1 VETSG
6 GLREGLERSVEPWG
20 GLRRDLVIGPWTI
33 RFEGLDADAA
43 RVLEGRW
50 GGFVRDADDERP
62 SALVRVRRASP
73 ELPLLRAAPG
83 ESYRLEAAA
92 GPGPI
97 VVRSYA
103 FAIGADPSGAFR
115 LAVAASASEP
125 VGRVLDNA
133 ARWVTARLAIEAG
146 GLAFHGAG
154 VLRGGRAF
162 IFAGP
167 SGSGKTT
174 AARLPGAG
182 SSLGDDFA
190 ITVPL
195 AARWGV
201 PAVPFDNAERAPEA
215 PERGPFPLASVY
227 RLFQAGTAR
236 VERPA
241 APRAHASV
249 LSCVAFPWAL
259 PDLAARIDDAV
270 DRLVAARLFA
280 HLEFAID
287 PDFWRLID
295 PEP

>member
-1 VETSG
+1 METSG

-33 RFEGLDADAA
+33 RFEGLDAEAA
-43 RVLEGRW
+43 RVLDGRW
-50 GGFVRDADDERP
+50 GGFVRDSADGRP
-62 SALVRVRRASP
+62 SALVHVRRASR
-73 ELPLLRAAPG
+73 ELPLLRASPG
-83 ESYRLEAAA
+83 EGYRLEAAS
-92 GPGPI
+92 GPGP
-97 VVRSYA
+97 VLVRSYS
-103 FAIGADPSGAFR
+103 FAIGEDPTGAFR
-115 LAVAASASEP
+115 LAVAGGGTEP
-125 VGRVLDNA
+125 VGRILDNA
-133 ARWVTARLAIEAG
+133 ARWVSARVAIESG

-162 IFAGP
+162 VFAGP

-174 AARLPGAG
+174 AARLTGAG
-182 SSLGDDFA
+182 SGLGDDFA
-190 ITVPL
+190 ITAPL
-195 AARWGV
+195 AAGWGV
-201 PAVPFDNAERAPEA
+201 PAVPFDNAEKAPEA

-241 APRAHASV
+241 APRAHAS
-249 LSCVAFPWAL
+249 LLACVAFPWAL

-287 PDFWRLID
+287 PDFWRVVEG
-295 PEP
+295 EP